1 MCHFGFH
8 FKLTTNT
15 KEQANPVL
23 GKTDE
28 YNFYKNKTIMM
39 AATLTATTLTSC
51 GTLGNVLGSAI
62 GFAKVEQLS
71 IIGTWRHQGPVM
83 E

>member
-1 MCHFGFH
+1 
-8 FKLTTNT
+8 
-15 KEQANPVL
+15 
-23 GKTDE
+23 
-28 YNFYKNKTIMM
+28 MM

-51 GTLGNVLGSAI
+51 GTLGNVLDSAI
-62 GFAKVEQLS
+62 GFAKVEQLI

>member
-1 MCHFGFH
+1 
-8 FKLTTNT
+8 
-15 KEQANPVL
+15 
-23 GKTDE
+23 
-28 YNFYKNKTIMM
+28 MM